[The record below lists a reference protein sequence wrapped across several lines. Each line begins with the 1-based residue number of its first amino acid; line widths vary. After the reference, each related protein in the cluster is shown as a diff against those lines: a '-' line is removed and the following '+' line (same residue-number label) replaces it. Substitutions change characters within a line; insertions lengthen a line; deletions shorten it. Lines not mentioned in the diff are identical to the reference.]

1 MKIKVRCYDEEAET
15 MFYSDQ
21 EYDDHFF
28 ELNDKGELRC
38 WRIDESDGTL
48 EEPPEPYSTE
58 LENDPELCINLP
70 DKNGKPIFEG
80 DILNV
85 EFASGRGVVAVV
97 KFNDGCFDVVCNNIT
112 MGRDY
117 LKCYTINRAVE
128 IIGNTHENPELLT
141 TSD

>member
-70 DKNGKPIFEG
+70 DKNGAVYCDNYKAVATEITALFKHHISLTRDQLQDLE
-80 DILNV
+80 ILT
-85 EFASGRGVVAVV
+85 AG
-97 KFNDGCFDVVCNNIT
+97 
-112 MGRDY
+112 
-117 LKCYTINRAVE
+117 
-128 IIGNTHENPELLT
+128 
-141 TSD
+141 TSDENFQRLNELFSDALEQRRKDE